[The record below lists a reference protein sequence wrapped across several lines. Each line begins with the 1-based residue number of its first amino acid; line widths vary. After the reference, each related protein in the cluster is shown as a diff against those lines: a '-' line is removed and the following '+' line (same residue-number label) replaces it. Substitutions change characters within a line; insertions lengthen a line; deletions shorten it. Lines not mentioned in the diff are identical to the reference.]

1 MKISRIE
8 IKDYY
13 QFRNL
18 TLDLSYPKGHEKEG
32 KPLDKVCF
40 IGQSGTGKTNLLN
53 LCRMFTADCNLNA
66 DMGNIAVV
74 SHFGNEEVVSV
85 IENGR
90 FVNKEISENHTDKKI
105 SRSEYYSDTN
115 ILISFPAEI
124 NINLNQILQ
133 ETKLGN
139 PMDYLTPDVESGKYP
154 GGEHF
159 EDKIFDFEKQNVLAV
174 WEIILK
180 DIKTYKEEELKY
192 SQQLAKA
199 FVANI
204 EEGERLLEE
213 FKKWKK
219 EKVNPIEELA
229 RKLDPL
235 LNRFNLEIKSDFDFE
250 SAEDLKFIKIR
261 TLNGTEVPYKGWS
274 TGTKQVILT
283 ATPLFNLNTEKAV
296 ILIDEPERSLY
307 PDIQTEI
314 VNYYTGLAPEAQ
326 FFFATHSPM
335 IASSFEP
342 WEIVEL
348 EFGKDGYVC
357 QKKYYEEE
365 NCTDNYSIDPRYLRW
380 DSILMDL
387 FDIGIEGNEAF
398 RNKALTK
405 ALYLRAI
412 LQKLKSQDKI
422 ETEKGKKTLEE
433 FEKLAKKLGWRLDE
447 ERRERIHNNYEEAQ
461 TELSENRLEFSSDI
475 NQLRELLA

>member
-1 MKISRIE
+1 MKISHIE
-8 IKDYY
+8 IGDCY
-13 QFRNL
+13 QFRSLSLNL
-18 TLDLSYPKGHEKEG
+18 PYPKGHEKEG
-32 KPLDKVCF
+32 NPLDKVCF

-53 LCRMFTADCNLNA
+53 LCKIFMADCHLNA
-66 DMGNIAVV
+66 GMRNIAIV
-74 SHFGNEEVVSV
+74 SHFENEGAVSV
-85 IENGR
+85 TENGR
-90 FVNKEISENHTDKKI
+90 FVNKYVPDSHTVKEI
-105 SRSEYYSDTN
+105 SRSGYYSDTN

-124 NINLNQILQ
+124 NTNLNQILQ
-133 ETKLGN
+133 ERKLGN
-139 PMDYLTPDVESGKYP
+139 PMDYLTPDVESAKHP
-154 GGEHF
+154 GEKQF
-159 EDKIFDFEKQNVLAV
+159 EDKIFDFETQNVLAV

-199 FVANI
+199 FIANI

-219 EKVNPIEELA
+219 EKVNPIEKLA

-235 LNRFNLEIKSDFDFE
+235 LNRFSLEIKSDFDFE

-283 ATPLFNLNTEKAV
+283 ATPLFNLNTEKTV

-314 VNYYTGLAPEAQ
+314 VNYYTGLAPKAQ

-348 EFGKDGYVC
+348 KFGKDGYVYRE
-357 QKKYYEEE
+357 KYYEGE
-365 NCTDNYSIDPRYLRW
+365 NCIDNYSIDPRYLRW
-380 DSILMDL
+380 DSILMNL
-387 FDIGIEGNEAF
+387 FDIGTEGNEAF
-398 RNKALTK
+398 RNKTLTR
-405 ALYLRAI
+405 ALYLRAT
-412 LQKLKSQDKI
+412 LQKLKSQDKT

-447 ERRERIHNNYEEAQ
+447 KRREEICNNYEDAQ
-461 TELSENRLEFSSDI
+461 TEVSENRLEFSSDI
-475 NQLRELLA
+475 SQLRELLA